1 MPDADTRGTP
11 LLMLVGVT
19 ALGPLALNIF
29 LPSMPRMEAVF
40 DTSYGVIH
48 LTLSLY
54 LAALA
59 CSQLV
64 YGPLSDRFGRRPV
77 LLSGLALYIAGALIC
92 LAAGSVTMLI
102 VGRVVQAVGGC
113 AGLVIGRAMV
123 RDQFGRDEAASK
135 IATITMVMVLA
146 PMVAPLIG
154 GQLDIMAGWR
164 SVFGF
169 VLAVGV
175 LVAGLAFVFVRE
187 TIRVRQPFVSP
198 TGLVPVYARLLG
210 NRAYRGYAFQTM
222 FTAATFYTFVGGAP
236 YLLQTVM
243 GLNPMGYAFWFIG
256 AAACYMAGN
265 FTSARLARAWG
276 VDRLIALG
284 TAILVLGALAHVA
297 FALAGVLTPLAFMVP
312 MYVMTYANG
321 LCIPTGTAASISVD
335 PTRAGAASGLSGFLQ
350 MGFGALASF
359 VVGHLLQD
367 DQWPFVVMLVICSL
381 LATAAHWYGQRGAK
395 VAERIDEAPTIAE

>member
-1 MPDADTRGTP
+1 MPDTDKRGTP

-40 DTSYGVIH
+40 DTSYGVIQ

-77 LLSGLALYIAGALIC
+77 LLSGLCLYVAGSLIC
-92 LAAGSVTMLI
+92 LTAGSVGVLI
-102 VGRVVQAVGGC
+102 AGRVVQAVGGC

-123 RDQFGRDEAASK
+123 RDQYGRDESASK

-146 PMVAPLIG
+146 PMVAPLLG
-154 GQLDIMAGWR
+154 GQLDVMAGWR
-164 SVFGF
+164 AVFGF
-169 VLAVGV
+169 VLVVGL
-175 LVAGLAFVFVRE
+175 LVAGVAFVFVRE

-198 TGLVPVYARLLG
+198 IGLVPVYARLLG
-210 NRAYRGYAFQTM
+210 SRAYRGYALQTM

-236 YLLQTVM
+236 YLMQTVM
-243 GLNPMGYAFWFIG
+243 GLNPMGYAVWFIG
-256 AAACYMAGN
+256 AAFCYMAGN
-265 FTSARLARAWG
+265 FTSAKLAQAWG

-284 TAILVLGALAHVA
+284 TVILLLGAAAHVA
-297 FALAGVLTPLAFMVP
+297 VALADALTPLSFMVP
-312 MYVMTYANG
+312 MYVMSYANG

-335 PTRAGAASGLSGFLQ
+335 PMRAGAASGLSGFLQ

-359 VVGHLLQD
+359 VVGHLLRD
-367 DQWPFVVMLVICSL
+367 DQWPFVFMLVICSI
-381 LATAAHWYGQRGAK
+381 LATVSHWYGQRGAK
-395 VAERIDEAPTIAE
+395 VAERIDDVRTIAE